1 MPSKNTI
8 LVEIAP
14 VQLFDP
20 FETITLINFIAGGG
34 KLLLASDFGT
44 GSELTLL
51 NNLMSNFFVDPL
63 KETLYDIFLNFTLS
77 GFNSSKIME
86 NPLFKDPNTFT
97 NFILNE
103 IPQASPRFSYWVEN
117 NIYSSPIYDRNA
129 SNNQIFW
136 ENLLVERIPYSFI
149 VDDIY
154 APYNDSVDKIIVT
167 QPTPL
172 SLGIDFGIAGWENL
186 LNTLLPEEQKGSFW
200 QYFENFTGAPSLGN
214 TYETTAAILEM
225 INDQMNISTIKVIAK
240 TSPSSW
246 VDTNANYLY
255 DMMDYNGSFWIA
267 AMSANGRVIITTQ
280 PQIFTNLF
288 AFSNDYDNSR
298 FALNLINELA
308 NNTPHF
314 IVFDESKQQKVFPS
328 FFGLILRFLNASSG
342 ILLLIP
348 VLPLLTYATLSR
360 WIPKIETPK
369 MLKKSKVKKKRGKS
383 LFSERMKWYK
393 QKRQYNRAIRLL
405 YRRLKRS
412 IVNSIELRS
421 YDPKQAILIIRRIKP
436 NIDINR
442 LERNLT
448 RLERIEKNLIKIT
461 NQGSFLQLFNE
472 MRWCYDQIK

>member
-1 MPSKNTI
+1 MLRSIRDLPSI
-8 LVEIAP
+8 
-14 VQLFDP
+14 
-20 FETITLINFIAGGG
+20 
-34 KLLLASDFGT
+34 
-44 GSELTLL
+44 
-51 NNLMSNFFVDPL
+51 
-63 KETLYDIFLNFTLS
+63 
-77 GFNSSKIME
+77 
-86 NPLFKDPNTFT
+86 
-97 NFILNE
+97 
-103 IPQASPRFSYWVEN
+103 SPKFSYWTYN
-117 NIYSSPIYDRNA
+117 NMYSSPLYD
-129 SNNQIFW
+129 SNITNNVLFL
-136 ENLLVERIPYSFI
+136 ENLLVNELPYGMI
-149 VDDIY
+149 IDDIN
-154 APYNDSVDKIIVT
+154 APYNENVKKILVT
-167 QPTPL
+167 RPTPL
-172 SLGIDFGIAGWENL
+172 NLGIDFGIQGWLNL
-186 LNTLLPEEQKGSFW
+186 LSTLTGTPSNSTNNYENTALFLDWLNSQ
-200 QYFENFTGAPSLGN
+200 
-214 TYETTAAILEM
+214 
-225 INDQMNISTIKVIAK
+225 NISATKLIAK
-240 TSPSSW
+240 TKPTSW
-246 VDTNANYLY
+246 VDSNANNYF
-255 DMMDYNGSFWIA
+255 DVMDSNGSFWIA
-267 AMSANGRVIITTQ
+267 ALSPNKRVILTTM

-288 AFSNDYDNSR
+288 TFSNKYDDAQ
-298 FALNLINELA
+298 FALNLINNLA
-308 NNTPHF
+308 NNTPNF

-421 YDPKQAILIIRRIKP
+421 YDPKQAILIIKRIKP

-448 RLERIEKNLIKIT
+448 RLERIEKNLIQIT